1 MLEVSKH
8 CFIMLHK
15 DAYKVHL
22 TSGSS
27 ILQIA
32 AAIIFV

>member
-1 MLEVSKH
+1 MLEVSKQ
-8 CFIMLHK
+8 CFYMLHK

-22 TSGSS
+22 ISRLL
-27 ILQIA
+27 IFQII